1 MTKALKGIIAAIPT
15 PFDVSEELA
24 LDALVP
30 DIEKWNETRLAG
42 YTVLGTTGEFVAL
55 DTDEKK
61 RLLERARDVIPEHRV
76 MLAGTGEES
85 TRATASLS
93 RWAGEIG
100 CDYAIVV
107 TPHYHR
113 GAFSWG
119 SRGSRGSTRSL
130 VEHYHRI
137 ADASSIPV
145 VIYHI
150 PQCTDLDLPPELVAE
165 VAEHSNVAG
174 IKDSSGDIFALQEM
188 RRLCPK
194 RFVVLTG
201 AAHVLYAA
209 FTVGAEG
216 AILAD
221 ACSAYDV
228 CVDIEEAFQ
237 AGKLERARELQGRLA
252 IFSRVLIGK
261 YGIPG
266 VKALLEKQG
275 FYGGPCRMPL
285 TALPSEAAEELV
297 VAFANVSGE
306 TTVS

>member
-1 MTKALKGIIAAIPT
+1 M
-15 PFDVSEELA
+15 
-24 LDALVP
+24 
-30 DIEKWNETRLAG
+30 
-42 YTVLGTTGEFVAL
+42 
-55 DTDEKK
+55 
-61 RLLERARDVIPEHRV
+61 
-76 MLAGTGEES
+76 
-85 TRATASLS
+85 
-93 RWAGEIG
+93 
-100 CDYAIVV
+100 
-107 TPHYHR
+107 
-113 GAFSWG
+113 
-119 SRGSRGSTRSL
+119 
-130 VEHYHRI
+130 
-137 ADASSIPV
+137 
-145 VIYHI
+145 
-150 PQCTDLDLPPELVAE
+150 
-165 VAEHSNVAG
+165 
-174 IKDSSGDIFALQEM
+174 
-188 RRLCPK
+188 
-194 RFVVLTG
+194 
-201 AAHVLYAA
+201 LYAA

-306 TTVS
+306 KTVS